1 MATDSS
7 ERRTLHYS
15 GHVQGVGFRYSTVS
29 VAQGFAVT
37 GFVQNLPDGRV
48 LVVVEGAKPE
58 LAAFVAALGKRMEP
72 NIRQVTSDTTAPT
85 REFHRFEI
93 RH

>member
-1 MATDSS
+1 MTAASS
-7 ERRTLHYS
+7 ERRTLHYA

-48 LVVVEGAKPE
+48 LVVAEGAKPE
-58 LAAFVAALGKRMEP
+58 LTAFAQALGERMERY
-72 NIRQVTSDTTAPT
+72 IQHVTSDTTAPT
-85 REFHRFEI
+85 GEFHRFEI